1 MSTYAFRITCKL
13 AGDYFALKENTSLA
27 FPAPAPPIHVM
38 LGKSKDWTN
47 SSTLI
52 LQGGGF
58 SSEKEARAAGIPV
71 KTAVLLT
78 GLLLGVGIDVGVD
91 QVLSP
96 APQRRDGG
104 QPDERW
110 QPDVHGLQVVPE
122 LDRLTFGFG
131 YLSRPVLKRP
141 ISHSDLEEKVAES
154 YAPDKALTKK
164 QTLAAQLYS
173 QSHFH
178 LSDAARFLTLI
189 SAIEALAERQRR
201 APATVVLVNRMIEE
215 TAIAGDLEQSER
227 KSLTDGLGNLKR
239 ESITSACRRLVKTH
253 CGDPAV
259 EAFTRA
265 YRIRSELLHNGEPS
279 PETNLTVE
287 VLRLDPLVRGLIV
300 HHVASSWRS

>member
-27 FPAPAPPIHVM
+27 FPAPAPPIHMM

-47 SSTLI
+47 SPTLI
-52 LQGGGF
+52 LTGGGF

-122 LDRLTFGFG
+122 LDRLAFGF
-131 YLSRPVLKRP
+131 
-141 ISHSDLEEKVAES
+141 
-154 YAPDKALTKK
+154 
-164 QTLAAQLYS
+164 
-173 QSHFH
+173 
-178 LSDAARFLTLI
+178 
-189 SAIEALAERQRR
+189 
-201 APATVVLVNRMIEE
+201 
-215 TAIAGDLEQSER
+215 
-227 KSLTDGLGNLKR
+227 
-239 ESITSACRRLVKTH
+239 
-253 CGDPAV
+253 
-259 EAFTRA
+259 A
-265 YRIRSELLHNGEPS
+265 Y
-279 PETNLTVE
+279 
-287 VLRLDPLVRGLIV
+287 
-300 HHVASSWRS
+300 

>member
-47 SSTLI
+47 SPTLI

-78 GLLLGVGIDVGVD
+78 GVLLGVGIDVGVD

-110 QPDVHGLQVVPE
+110 QPDVHGLGVP
-122 LDRLTFGFG
+122 
-131 YLSRPVLKRP
+131 LSSEPKRTLR
-141 ISHSDLEEKVAES
+141 SVHLRKLVAEIRFR
-154 YAPDKALTKK
+154 YEIGAENGLCGL
-164 QTLAAQLYS
+164 QT
-173 QSHFH
+173 
-178 LSDAARFLTLI
+178 AR
-189 SAIEALAERQRR
+189 
-201 APATVVLVNRMIEE
+201 
-215 TAIAGDLEQSER
+215 
-227 KSLTDGLGNLKR
+227 
-239 ESITSACRRLVKTH
+239 
-253 CGDPAV
+253 
-259 EAFTRA
+259 
-265 YRIRSELLHNGEPS
+265 
-279 PETNLTVE
+279 
-287 VLRLDPLVRGLIV
+287 
-300 HHVASSWRS
+300 

>member
-1 MSTYAFRITCKL
+1 MTTYAFRITCKL
-13 AGDYFALKENTSLA
+13 AGDHFAIKEHTPLVL
-27 FPAPAPPIHVM
+27 PAPTPPIQVM
-38 LGKSKDWTN
+38 LGESKDQAGGR
-47 SSTLI
+47 TLI

-58 SSEKEARAAGIPV
+58 SSAEEARAAGLPV
-71 KTAVLLT
+71 KTAVMLA
-78 GLLLGVGIDVGVD
+78 GLRLGVGIDVGTD
-91 QVLSP
+91 QVTSP
-96 APQRRDGG
+96 APSYGDG
-104 QPDERW
+104 QPITQW

-122 LDRLTFGFG
+122 LDRLAFGFIYAG
-131 YLSRPVLKRP
+131 RPMLKRP
-141 ISHSDLEEKVAES
+141 ISHSDLEEKVVES

-189 SAIEALAERQRR
+189 SAIEALAERRRR
-201 APATVVLVNRMIEE
+201 APSTVVLVERMIEQAA
-215 TAIAGDLEQSER
+215 TAGEIEESER

-239 ESITSACRRLVKTH
+239 ESISSACRRLVRTH

-279 PETNLTVE
+279 SETNLTVE
-287 VLRLDPLVRGLIV
+287 LLHLDTLVRRLVV
-300 HHVASSWRS
+300 HHMASSWQ